1 VSNSKSNKFTP
12 GPWTSGP
19 AVDESKF
26 EIATQDGTKRIAVV
40 DMHAYETTKTNAA
53 LIAAAPECIDML
65 IRVLKAMP
73 RDLSLDGLQL
83 ESDITELIR
92 KATGGAEHRCIECG
106 VRMPDTENKTC
117 DVCHEGGA
125 E

>member
-1 VSNSKSNKFTP
+1 MCGADAADWSDEMKF
-12 GPWTSGP
+12 
-19 AVDESKF
+19 F
-26 EIATQDGTKRIAVV
+26 KRLK
-40 DMHAYETTKTNAA
+40 MY
-53 LIAAAPECIDML
+53 
-65 IRVLKAMP
+65 KAMP